1 MCLGFTNTIS
11 LTLAGVCDSQ
21 ETVPYDSSEAFWS
34 DAWFAF
40 LALKIPH
47 KEREICHISG
57 GKKNSVGVHGYPVI
71 LGS

>member
-1 MCLGFTNTIS
+1 MCLGLTNTIS
-11 LTLAGVCDSQ
+11 LTLARVCDSQ

-47 KEREICHISG
+47 KERDLSHLG
-57 GKKNSVGVHGYPVI
+57 GEKNSVGVHGYPVI